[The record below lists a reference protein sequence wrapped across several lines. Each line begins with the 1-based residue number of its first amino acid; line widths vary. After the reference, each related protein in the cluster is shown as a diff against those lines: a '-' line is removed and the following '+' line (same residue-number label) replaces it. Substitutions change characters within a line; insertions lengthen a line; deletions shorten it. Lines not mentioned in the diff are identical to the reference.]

1 MAWSHAARPRAFLP
15 FVPLVA
21 ITLLLAACGGSNG
34 GGGGGDE
41 ALSLKIAIV
50 NKTATDA
57 SVSLDTATTPG
68 EPQTVETCDGK
79 VLTFTLPDEDWTLM
93 INDQVAV
100 DSLELDPNLE
110 FQNLIGTINV
120 NDDGSLE
127 TKELRVGRVQQQ
139 PAQLGICV

>member
-1 MAWSHAARPRAFLP
+1 
-15 FVPLVA
+15 
-21 ITLLLAACGGSNG
+21 
-34 GGGGGDE
+34 
-41 ALSLKIAIV
+41 
-50 NKTATDA
+50 
-57 SVSLDTATTPG
+57 
-68 EPQTVETCDGK
+68 
-79 VLTFTLPDEDWTLM
+79 M

-110 FQNLIGTINV
+110 FQNLIGTINI